1 MSIQERFS
9 LTGKTA
15 IITGAGKGI
24 GRSIALLFAE
34 AGANVVCAARTR
46 NDVDAVAKEAGTFA
60 VKALGVSCDVSD
72 EQALEALVDTTIRD
86 FGRIDILVNNAGGAF
101 PNDPLQTDARTF
113 TADYKFNVTS
123 AFNLCRMVVPHMQA
137 NGSGNIINITSAAAR
152 YSQKGFSSYGAA
164 KAGLTQLTRLLAA
177 DFAPE
182 IRVNGIAPGTIM
194 TAALEQFLDES
205 SKQKMLQLTP
215 LKALGRA
222 DDIANAALFLAS
234 PAAAWVT
241 GKILEIDGGA
251 EATTWPF

>member
-1 MSIQERFS
+1 MSIASRFS
-9 LTGKTA
+9 LTGQTA
-15 IITGAGKGI
+15 IVTGAGKGI
-24 GRSIALLFAE
+24 GRAIALLFAE
-34 AGANVVCAARTR
+34 AGANVVCAARTLA
-46 NDVDAVAKEAGTFA
+46 DVSAVASQAMELG
-60 VKALGVSCDVSD
+60 VKALAVKCDVSD
-72 EQALEALVDTTIRD
+72 EQALQALVDEAIQE

-123 AFNLCRMVVPHMQA
+123 VFNLCRMVVPHMQA
-137 NGSGNIINITSAAAR
+137 SGSGNIINITSAAAR

-177 DFAPE
+177 DFAPQ

-194 TAALEQFLDES
+194 TDALNQFLDAT
-205 SKQKMLQLTP
+205 SKQKMLELTP
-215 LKALGRA
+215 MKALGEPE
-222 DDIANAALFLAS
+222 DIANAALFLAS